1 MKRIGGFVLAT
12 IATGL
17 TLSIESG
24 SNALHAQQYSAD
36 RPIGA
41 TAQQLPTYLQH
52 AGIEQRLNQS
62 LPLSASFTDE
72 SNVSAP
78 LSHWIGHRP
87 TVLALVYYKCTMMCP
102 EVLHGLA
109 EGLKQTNMIPGKD
122 YDIVTF
128 SIDPADSAAD
138 AAKEK
143 ANFLRTLGLPGAA
156 EATHFLTGS
165 PASIEAISASTGF
178 QYVRVPGPDGKLDQF
193 AHSSVIMF
201 ATPDGRL
208 SKYISGI
215 EYPPRDLR
223 LALLNA
229 SEKRIS
235 NPVDLLLIYCCS
247 YNPVVGKYSVA
258 ILRVVSIAGMV
269 TLVVV
274 GGLLMLMMRR
284 AGEQHSV

>member
-1 MKRIGGFVLAT
+1 MKRIRSFVLPT
-12 IATGL
+12 IAVGL
-17 TLSIESG
+17 TLSLGSG
-24 SNALHAQQYSAD
+24 FNALHAQQYSAD

-41 TAQQLPTYLQH
+41 TAQQLPTYLEH

-78 LSHWIGHRP
+78 LSHWIGGRA

-109 EGLKQTNMIPGKD
+109 EGLKQTNMALGKD

-156 EATHFLTGS
+156 EAAHFLTGS

-284 AGEQHSV
+284 TGEQRSV